1 MLRHATS
8 ARNAGAPRGP
18 YAAPVVA
25 ITAVVLVFV
34 GGTLACNEVKTG
46 GDSPGM
52 TKTEEFVPGEIIVWF
67 DDGASEAEIEAAVE
81 ATGGKVVRRSDVT
94 PSRVT
99 ISVPEGEEDD
109 YVAAYR
115 KLDIVQVAERNRV
128 VEAFAADPAP
138 EPGGE
143 MKTKIGGE

>member
-1 MLRHATS
+1 MEAKKDVTMLRDATS
-8 ARNAGAPRGP
+8 ARKAGARGP

-25 ITAVVLVFV
+25 IAAVVLVFV
-34 GGTLACNEVKTG
+34 GGTLACNQVKTG

-52 TKTEEFVPGEIIVWF
+52 TKAEEFVPGEIIVWF
-67 DDGASEAEIEAAVE
+67 DDGAS
-81 ATGGKVVRRSDVT
+81 
-94 PSRVT
+94 
-99 ISVPEGEEDD
+99 EEDD

>member
-1 MLRHATS
+1 MLRDATS
-8 ARNAGAPRGP
+8 ARNAGAP
-18 YAAPVVA
+18 AAFVVA
-25 ITAVVLVFV
+25 ILAVALVFV
-34 GGTLACNEVKTG
+34 GGTLACGEVKTG
-46 GDSPGM
+46 GDSPGL

-67 DDGASEAEIEAAVE
+67 DEGASEAEIEAAVE

-99 ISVPEGEEDD
+99 ISVPAGEEDD
-109 YVAAYR
+109 YVAAYL

-138 EPGGE
+138 EPGGK

>member
-1 MLRHATS
+1 MQRDATS
-8 ARNAGAPRGP
+8 ARKAGAPRGS
-18 YAAPVVA
+18 YAAPVTA

-34 GGTLACNEVKTG
+34 GGTLACNEVRTG
-46 GDSPGM
+46 GDSPGL
-52 TKTEEFVPGEIIVWF
+52 TKTEEFVSGEIIVWF
-67 DDGASEAEIEAAVE
+67 DDGASEAEIEAAIK
-81 ATGGKVVRRSDVT
+81 ATGGEVVRRSDVT

-99 ISVPEGEEDD
+99 ISVPAGEEDD

-115 KLDIVQVAERNRV
+115 KLEIVRVAEKNRV

-138 EPGGE
+138 GPGGG

>member
-8 ARNAGAPRGP
+8 ARTVGAPRGVSG
-18 YAAPVVA
+18 ATVIAISAVA
-25 ITAVVLVFV
+25 LVFV

-46 GDSPGM
+46 GESPGL
-52 TKTEEFVPGEIIVWF
+52 TKTEEFVPGEIVVWF
-67 DDGASEAEIEAAVE
+67 DDGASEAEIEAAVK
-81 ATGGKVVRRSDVT
+81 ATGGEIVRRSDVT
-94 PSRVT
+94 PLRVT
-99 ISVPEGEEDD
+99 VSVPEGEEDD

-115 KLDIVQVAERNRV
+115 KLDIVLVADKNPV

>member
-1 MLRHATS
+1 MQLSATS
-8 ARNAGAPRGP
+8 ARSAGAPCG
-18 YAAPVVA
+18 APAVPVIA
-25 ITAVVLVFV
+25 ILAVVLAFV
-34 GGTLACNEVKTG
+34 GGTLACGGAKTAG
-46 GDSPGM
+46 ESPGL
-52 TKTEEFVPGEIIVWF
+52 TKAEEFVPGEIIVWF
-67 DDGASEAEIEAAVE
+67 DDGASQAEIEAAVK
-81 ATGGKVVRRSDVT
+81 ATGGEVVRRSDVT

-99 ISVPEGEEDD
+99 LSVPAGEEDV

-138 EPGGE
+138 GPGGG